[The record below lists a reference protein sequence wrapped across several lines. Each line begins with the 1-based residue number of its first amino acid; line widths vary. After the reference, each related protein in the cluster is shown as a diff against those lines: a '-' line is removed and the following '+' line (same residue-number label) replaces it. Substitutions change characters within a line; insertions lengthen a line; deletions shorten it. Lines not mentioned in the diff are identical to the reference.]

1 MRDYLEYYL
10 VKSVLLFLNLFS
22 NAFVYAFCKK
32 LVLLF
37 FKYEKRRRI
46 LTMRNIKLV
55 YPDKSDEE
63 VLKLAMDA
71 YETVGITIAEILLM
85 FNDKLDIDGMIENR
99 TEALEKFDRYFSNK
113 TIGKLMVT
121 AHFSNW
127 ELLAQFVAKNNHPIK
142 IIGREGNNHLIEE
155 NITKP
160 FRQKYGN
167 RNIYKKNAIVSFVK
181 TLKQG
186 LSVGILID
194 QKSGG
199 ASSVKANFFGRE
211 VDTISVIAQMKL
223 RYNPI
228 VLPVFIVRL
237 DNGKYKILVQEPV
250 TYVAEEELD
259 EKQKIIKMTQQY
271 NNIVEKII
279 SDYPEQWFW
288 MHDRWRIAK

>member
-1 MRDYLEYYL
+1 MKDYLEYYL
-10 VKSVLLFLNLFS
+10 VKGTLGFLKLFP
-22 NAFVYAFCKK
+22 NAFVYAFCKG
-32 LVLLF
+32 LVRLF
-37 FKYEKRRRI
+37 FKYEKRRRV

-55 YPDKSDEE
+55 YPEKSEKE

-71 YETVGITIAEILLM
+71 YETVAITIAEIVLI

-99 TEALEKFDRYFSNK
+99 TEALEKFDRYFGDKS
-113 TIGKLMVT
+113 IGKLMIT

-127 ELLAQFVAKNNHPIK
+127 ELLAHFVAKNNHPIK
-142 IIGREGNNHLIEE
+142 IIGREGNNTLIEE

-194 QKSGG
+194 QKSSG
-199 ASSVKANFFGRE
+199 ATSVKVNFFGRE

-228 VLPVFIVRL
+228 VLPVFIVRQE
-237 DNGKYKILVQEPV
+237 NGKYRILIQEPV
-250 TYVAEEELD
+250 TYVAGEETD
-259 EKQKIIKMTQQY
+259 DKQKIIKMTQHY
-271 NNIVEKII
+271 NNIVENIVKA
-279 SDYPEQWFW
+279 YPEQWFW